1 MNRMPQHVA
10 VIMDGNGRWAQNHG
24 HERYYGHQ
32 AGVEAVRGIIEC
44 AAELGI
50 RYLTLYTFSTEYW
63 NRPKEEVELL
73 MGLLVKAMHNELEK
87 LIANNVRLLMAGRMQ
102 DLPESSRE
110 AMQYAI
116 DKTAAN
122 DGLTVVLAI
131 SYSGRSELAHAAA
144 SIARKAVEG
153 VLDPEEIS
161 EETISRHLY
170 LSEVPDPDIL
180 IRTGG
185 ECRLSNFLLWQLAYA
200 EFFFMPVMWPDF
212 SKDDF
217 KEIIAD
223 FQNRERRYGKT
234 GEQVRKH

>member
-24 HERYYGHQ
+24 HERYFGHQ

-50 RYLTLYTFSTEYW
+50 RYLTLYTFSTENW

-200 EFFFMPVMWPDF
+200 EFFFLPVMWPDF

>member
-1 MNRMPQHVA
+1 
-10 VIMDGNGRWAQNHG
+10 
-24 HERYYGHQ
+24 
-32 AGVEAVRGIIEC
+32 
-44 AAELGI
+44 
-50 RYLTLYTFSTEYW
+50 
-63 NRPKEEVELL
+63 
-73 MGLLVKAMHNELEK
+73 
-87 LIANNVRLLMAGRMQ
+87 MAGRMQ

-200 EFFFMPVMWPDF
+200 EFFFQPVMWPDF

>member
-50 RYLTLYTFSTEYW
+50 RYLTLYTFSTENW